1 MESFRLSLSNS
12 SRLPRPGHSYA
23 THRSSPISQSNFTS
37 TRSSLPA
44 MTLRTFAVL
53 AAASTTATLALPSEL
68 FDSSIATKLRATYQA
83 QPPVPALWP
92 QYTFPNGTWQ
102 YFGGN
107 TWTTG
112 FFPATMYAMAERAG
126 LCPDLGLNASEW
138 IAYGRGSS
146 SGEIPGSTLSV
157 QNQKALEHDV
167 GFVSFPFQAE
177 LLVYVRVFQIYYVRH
192 RADSIYYSIET
203 LLMTL
208 LKPPFNHLPR
218 RLRAASVL

>member
-1 MESFRLSLSNS
+1 
-12 SRLPRPGHSYA
+12 
-23 THRSSPISQSNFTS
+23 
-37 TRSSLPA
+37 

-83 QPPVPALWP
+83 QPPVPSLWP

-138 IAYGRGSS
+138 IEDGRGSS
-146 SGEIPGSTLSV
+146 RWKRMCRGHVGERGDSCTMQGSIAQQRPGT
-157 QNQKALEHDV
+157 KCRAV
-167 GFVSFPFQAE
+167 GAQITTVSAE
-177 LLVYVRVFQIYYVRH
+177 
-192 RADSIYYSIET
+192 
-203 LLMTL
+203 
-208 LKPPFNHLPR
+208 R
-218 RLRAASVL
+218 RM